1 MMNELQ
7 KLLKK
12 GFQMDCLDIGARWGF
27 TEDLMPIASVV
38 NAIGFEPDKK
48 ECDVL
53 NKNAKNYSWKSMR
66 YIPVAL
72 GTKEKATLN
81 LYKQR
86 GCSSLL
92 EADEKLAKLFSRSD
106 YYIHE
111 GQVQVPCMS
120 LDEAAKKY
128 DFEGASCM
136 KIDIQG
142 AEMDVFMSGK
152 KLLSESMMG
161 IRIEVSFI
169 PLYKNQPLFSNIDLY
184 LRELGFNLMGFI
196 EQQHWRRTTKVK
208 YPWPSKGKNPIS
220 RGQLVHGDA
229 LYLRAPENL
238 PNETEAEK
246 KKILELALI
255 SIAYGYVDHA
265 WAALHQKGMTE
276 YIKKTYNINTDCLLN
291 EASQSLRKKTR
302 IDLIR
307 GIASN
312 ARAIIKSF

>member
-1 MMNELQ
+1 MKKDLQ
-7 KLLKK
+7 KLSKA
-12 GFQMDCLDIGARWGF
+12 GFQMDCLDVGARWGF
-27 TEDLMPIASVV
+27 TEDLMPIAPVV

-48 ECDVL
+48 ECDAL
-53 NKNAKNYSWKSMR
+53 NKDAKNYSWKSMR

-111 GQVQVPCMS
+111 GQVEVPCMS

-128 DFEGASCM
+128 NFKDASYM

-142 AEMDVFMSGK
+142 AEMDVFVSGK
-152 KLLSESMMG
+152 KLLPESIMG
-161 IRIEVSFI
+161 IRIETSFI
-169 PLYKNQPLFSNIDLY
+169 PLYKNQPLFSDMDLY
-184 LRELGFNLMGFI
+184 LHGLGFSLMGFI

-208 YPWPSKGKNPIS
+208 YPRPSRGKIPIS
-220 RGQLVHGDA
+220 RGQLVHGDP
-229 LYLRAPENL
+229 LYLRTPESL
-238 PNETEAEK
+238 PNKTEAEK

-265 WAALHQKGMTE
+265 WAALHQTGMTE
-276 YIKKTYNINTDCLLN
+276 YVKETYNINADCLLN
-291 EASQSLRKKTR
+291 KASQFLRKKTR
-302 IDLIR
+302 IDLLRDIIS
-307 GIASN
+307 G
-312 ARAIIKSF
+312 AREIIKSF